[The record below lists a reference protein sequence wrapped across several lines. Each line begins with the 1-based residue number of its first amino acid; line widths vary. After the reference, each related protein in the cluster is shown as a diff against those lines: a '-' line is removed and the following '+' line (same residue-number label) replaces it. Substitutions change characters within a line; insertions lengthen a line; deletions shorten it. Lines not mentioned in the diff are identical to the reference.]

1 MTTTSTTPARTGPRE
16 PAGGTHPAGRLKRL
30 GRVVL
35 QRYSLVLLWLLM
47 IALFTVLLP
56 GEVSGSEALRAVLGS
71 QTPLVFLGLA
81 VVTTMAVGEF
91 DLSFASIFG
100 LAATAVP
107 SLVVLHGWS
116 FPAAAAAAIVL
127 ALVIGAVNAALVV
140 LVAINSVVVTLG
152 VGSVAGGAAY
162 YISRETSVSGLDPAL
177 SVIALGRFLG
187 LPMIFWYGLIIV
199 AVAAYIMSA
208 TPVGRHM
215 LFVGSNREVAR
226 LAGIPVTQIRI
237 GAYLASAL
245 LCGLGGVVL
254 AAGLGGFDPATAQ
267 TNLMPAFAGVFL
279 GTVAV
284 VPGRFNP
291 VGMLIGVYFLLTGV
305 FGLQLLGA
313 AGWVTDVFYGLA
325 LVVAVS
331 VSFLLQR
338 RVRG

>member
-1 MTTTSTTPARTGPRE
+1 MTTTSTTPARTGPSA
-16 PAGGTHPAGRLKRL
+16 PAGGTRPAGRLAHL

-56 GEVSGSEALRAVLGS
+56 GEISGPEALRAVLGQ

-127 ALVIGAVNAALVV
+127 AVVIGAINAALVV
-140 LVAINSVVVTLG
+140 FVGINSVVVTLG

-199 AVAAYIMSA
+199 AVAAYVMSA

-226 LAGIPVTQIRI
+226 LAGIPVTQIRV

-325 LVVAVS
+325 LVVAVT

>member
-1 MTTTSTTPARTGPRE
+1 MTTTSTTARTGPSE
-16 PAGGTHPAGRLKRL
+16 PAGGTRPAGRLAHL

-56 GEVSGSEALRAVLGS
+56 GEISGSEALRAVLGS

-116 FPAAAAAAIVL
+116 FPAAAVAAIVL
-127 ALVIGAVNAALVV
+127 ALVIGAINAALVV
-140 LVAINSVVVTLG
+140 FVGINSVVVTLG

-226 LAGIPVTQIRI
+226 LAGIPVTQIRV

-245 LCGLGGVVL
+245 LCGLGGLVL

-267 TNLMPAFAGVFL
+267 TNLMPAFAAVFL

-313 AGWVTDVFYGLA
+313 SGWVTDVFYGLA
-325 LVVAVS
+325 LVVAVT

>member
-140 LVAINSVVVTLG
+140 LVGINSVVVTLG